1 MPVVE
6 VTATV
11 MATRGGTLNWAVI
24 VTGQPPNTKVDTLI
38 GSDSSKSANVKT
50 EANGILTFS
59 VELNAFPGTAWN
71 FTLTKKGEAK
81 PHYQTFLEEG
91 LTDHKGRGR
100 DGGTVT
106 FA

>member
-1 MPVVE
+1 MPVD

-11 MATRGGTLNWAVI
+11 KATRDGGILNWAVI
-24 VTGQPPNTKVDTLI
+24 VTGQPSDTKVHTLI
-38 GSDSSKSANVKT
+38 GSNSSKSAIVQT
-50 EANGILTFS
+50 GANDTLTFS

-71 FTLTKKGEAK
+71 FTLTKEGEAK
-81 PHYQTFLEEG
+81 PRYQTFPVEG

-100 DGGTVT
+100 DSGTAS

>member
-11 MATRGGTLNWAVI
+11 MATKGGTLNWAVI

-50 EANGILTFS
+50 QDDGTLTFS